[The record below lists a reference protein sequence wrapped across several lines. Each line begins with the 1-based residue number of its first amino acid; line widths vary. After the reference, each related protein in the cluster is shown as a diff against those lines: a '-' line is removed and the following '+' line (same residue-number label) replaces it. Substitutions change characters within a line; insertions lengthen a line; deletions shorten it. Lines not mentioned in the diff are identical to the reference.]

1 MASFAEA
8 DRTPLAAL
16 VLGLAG
22 LVPFAAAALS
32 QYAGLPGLA
41 PDCGV
46 RLGIVYGAVIL
57 SFLGGIR
64 WGVALR
70 SGAPRRQAIE
80 FAASVL
86 PSLAGVTSVFLPEI
100 LGLGLLVSGFLMQA
114 LWDVMGV
121 EDRRLSRWFGNLRMV
136 LTAGAV
142 IALIALLPRLLI

>member
-8 DRTPLAAL
+8 DRIPFPAL

-22 LVPFAAAALS
+22 LLPFAAASLS
-32 QYAGLPGLA
+32 QYVALRGLPPDHGL
-41 PDCGV
+41 

-57 SFLGGIR
+57 SFLGGIG

-70 SGAPRRQAIE
+70 PEAPRRQAIE

-100 LGLGLLVSGFLMQA
+100 LSLGLLVSAFLMQA

-121 EDRRLSRWFGNLRMV
+121 EDGRLPRWYGNLRMV

-142 IALIALLPRLLI
+142 IALIAMLPRLLI